1 MRKLVSIFQFIF
13 LTIFIAGSGFAT
25 PPGTNQEMR
34 ERLKPA
40 GTLVRASK
48 SDDQQEEVAGQNTAT
63 QPLPKVELSS
73 GSEHEVKMLNSGPG
87 GTMIFEPAVIK
98 ISKGDTVHFK
108 ATDLAHNSVSIN
120 GMVPEGAETWAGA
133 LSEEISVTLDTEGVY
148 VYQCDP
154 HVAMAMVGVI
164 QVGEAVNMS
173 EIKSAADDLK
183 ANFALNGDRLDRY
196 LEQL

>member
-13 LTIFIAGSGFAT
+13 LTVFVAGSGFAM

-48 SDDQQEEVAGQNTAT
+48 SDSEQDVSAQNTAS

-87 GTMIFEPAVIK
+87 GTMIFAV
-98 ISKGDTVHFK
+98 SYTHL
-108 ATDLAHNSVSIN
+108 TLPTSDLV
-120 GMVPEGAETWAGA
+120 
-133 LSEEISVTLDTEGVY
+133 
-148 VYQCDP
+148 
-154 HVAMAMVGVI
+154 
-164 QVGEAVNMS
+164 
-173 EIKSAADDLK
+173 
-183 ANFALNGDRLDRY
+183 
-196 LEQL
+196 

>member
-13 LTIFIAGSGFAT
+13 LTVFVAGSGFAT

-40 GTLVRASK
+40 GTLVRATK
-48 SDDQQEEVAGQNTAT
+48 SDDQQEEVVGQNTT
-63 QPLPKVELSS
+63 SQPLPKVELSS

>member
-1 MRKLVSIFQFIF
+1 VRKLVSIFQFIF
-13 LTIFIAGSGFAT
+13 LTVFLSGSGFAT

-48 SDDQQEEVAGQNTAT
+48 SDVEQEVVGQKTAS

-73 GSEHEVKMLNSGPG
+73 GSEHEIKMLNSGPG

-108 ATDLAHNSVSIN
+108 ATDLAHNSVSID
-120 GMVPEGAETWAGA
+120 GMVPGGAETWAGA
-133 LSEEISVTLDTEGVY
+133 LSEEISVTLNTEGVY

-164 QVGEAVNMS
+164 QVGDAVNMS
-173 EIKSAADDLK
+173 EIKSAAEALK
-183 ANFALNGDRLDRY
+183 SNFALNGDRLDRY

>member
-1 MRKLVSIFQFIF
+1 MKKVVSIFQLIL
-13 LTIFIAGSGFAT
+13 LTLLGLSSVYAV

-48 SDDQQEEVAGQNTAT
+48 SDGQQKVVGQNTSS

-73 GSEHEVKMLNSGPG
+73 GSEHEVKMLNSGSG

-133 LSEEISVTLDTEGVY
+133 LSEEISVTLNTEGVY

-154 HVAMAMVGVI
+154 HIAMAMVGVI

-173 EIKSAADDLK
+173 DIKSAANDLK
-183 ANFALNGDRLDRY
+183 ANFALNSDRLDRY

>member
-13 LTIFIAGSGFAT
+13 LTVFLSGSGFAT

-48 SDDQQEEVAGQNTAT
+48 SDVQQEVVGQNTSS

-73 GSEHEVKMLNSGPG
+73 GSEHEVKMLNSGSG

-133 LSEEISVTLDTEGVY
+133 LSEEISVTLNTEGVY

-173 EIKSAADDLK
+173 DIKSAANDLK
-183 ANFALNGDRLDRY
+183 ANFALNSDRLDRY